1 MVRPRSKSPARSPRS
16 ACAGPPEHNRIDPDD
31 VAVIRSYLDNGKLYP
46 AARALVFT
54 GTGET
59 TFSSGYTVDA
69 IVGRLDRNFEEL
81 LDVIE
86 RFPLPTICALN
97 GSVYGGATD
106 LALCCDFRLGVRGS
120 RMFMPAA
127 RFGLHYY
134 PGGLRR
140 AVAALGTA
148 QAKRIFLTA
157 QTIDA
162 DEMLRI
168 GFLTELLDR
177 RELPGR
183 VDAYVAGAGRMRAGR
198 RPVNEAPDRRYR
210 GRRSRECRISLRVR
224 RPRSDRT
231 NCAGAWPGPG
241 VKARGSSH
249 SYACVPQ
256 RLQQNR
262 QSADGQ
268 RPAAE
273 HNAFR
278 QGRSKPTGRLPQV
291 DRAI

>member
-1 MVRPRSKSPARSPRS
+1 MTRPGAD
-16 ACAGPPEHNRIDPDD
+16 GPPILEVDGVVATIRLRRPAEHNRIDPDD
-31 VAVIRSYLDNGKLYP
+31 VAVIRDYLESPKLYP

-81 LDVIE
+81 LDALE
-86 RFPLPTICALN
+86 RLPLPTICALN

-127 RFGLHYY
+127 KFGLHYY
-134 PGGLRR
+134 PAGLRR
-140 AVAALGTA
+140 AVAALGAA

-168 GFLTELLDR
+168 GFLTELVDR
-177 RELPGR
+177 RDLPGR
-183 VDAYVAGAGRMRAGR
+183 VDAYIAALGECEPGVVRSMKRQIDAIAAG
-198 RPVNEAPDRRYR
+198 
-210 GRRSRECRISLRVR
+210 
-224 RPRSDRT
+224 DRT
-231 NCAGAWPGPG
+231 GAESRAAYEASLGSDELRRRLARPG
-241 VKARGSSH
+241 
-249 SYACVPQ
+249 
-256 RLQQNR
+256 
-262 QSADGQ
+262 
-268 RPAAE
+268 
-273 HNAFR
+273 R
-278 QGRSKPTGRLPQV
+278 QG
-291 DRAI
+291 